1 MVLPS
6 NALLAAQSPKRIF
19 VLFAPPST
27 FPRASVLPSGSP
39 PPLPSGP
46 GSLPPRQILDFRET
60 ALDLPEN
67 MDYPPVS
74 AHSFRCGNGFGEIL
88 DRNGPIWCILR
99 PPGPG
104 LHRRSLARFLGS
116 TSDSLA
122 FLQSSTRS
130 PHPPG
135 APLAEIWRKWPTG
148 AGALGTTPS
157 DSQELF
163 RVDPRAHLHAPP
175 GSRILDQ
182 DPPNGLPSWTDNA
195 LLLNASLELSCRGE
209 YESPRSLK
217 FLMHP
222 YAALQQ
228 APIPVIT
235 PG

>member
-74 AHSFRCGNGFGEIL
+74 AWNALFSL
-88 DRNGPIWCILR
+88 W
-99 PPGPG
+99 
-104 LHRRSLARFLGS
+104 RSLARFLGS

-130 PHPPG
+130 PDPPG
-135 APLAEIWRKWPTG
+135 APLAEIWRKWPTYHCG

-157 DSQELF
+157 DTQELF
-163 RVDPRAHLHAPP
+163 RADPPPSCSSRLAYIGPGPAQWPSLVDGQRFAGSLRGLR
-175 GSRILDQ
+175 GSRVVF
-182 DPPNGLPSWTDNA
+182 
-195 LLLNASLELSCRGE
+195 
-209 YESPRSLK
+209 RSLP
-217 FLMHP
+217 HD
-222 YAALQQ
+222 
-228 APIPVIT
+228 V
-235 PG
+235 G

>member
-130 PHPPG
+130 PDPPG

-157 DSQELF
+157 DTQELF
-163 RVDPRAHLHAPP
+163 RA
-175 GSRILDQ
+175 
-182 DPPNGLPSWTDNA
+182 DPPPSCSSRLAYIGPGPAQWPSLVDGQRFAGSLRGL
-195 LLLNASLELSCRGE
+195 RGNRVVF
-209 YESPRSLK
+209 RSLP
-217 FLMHP
+217 HD
-222 YAALQQ
+222 
-228 APIPVIT
+228 V
-235 PG
+235 G